1 MTNVQ
6 QLLQKHRAVRDLFP
20 SRKFINLKTFKAE
33 REDLFREGSSKQS
46 IMYRLGC
53 NAMCPT
59 LAIQYLCQETNKSR
73 DRARD
78 SAKES
83 EREGMMYPCGRQ
95 QCVERDG
102 ASVNWRR
109 RNALFNT
116 VYLQSTLSVVVMVVT
131 SF

>member
-1 MTNVQ
+1 MRCVQ
-6 QLLQKHRAVRDLFP
+6 PLQ
-20 SRKFINLKTFKAE
+20 
-33 REDLFREGSSKQS
+33 
-46 IMYRLGC
+46 C
-53 NAMCPT
+53 NIYARRQT
-59 LAIQYLCQETNKSR
+59 RVETQ
-73 DRARD
+73 ARD
-78 SAKES
+78 SAEES